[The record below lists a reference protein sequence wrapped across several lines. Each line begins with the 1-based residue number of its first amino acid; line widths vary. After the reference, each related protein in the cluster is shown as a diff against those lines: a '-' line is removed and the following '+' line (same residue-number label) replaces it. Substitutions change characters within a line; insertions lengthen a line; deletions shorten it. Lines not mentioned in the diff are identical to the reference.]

1 VQFTLDAAAEEQLRE
16 VRSLLRHQIPD
27 GDLGAIFARALGLLC
42 AEVRKA
48 KFAET
53 PTPRQT
59 PRPPKQGSRH
69 LPAAIKRAVAERDHS
84 RCSYLS
90 PAGRRCHSRDFLEF
104 HHLDP
109 WGRSHRHSV
118 ESITLRC
125 RPHNLHAAR
134 KDYGAEKMART
145 RRVPGHTAPG
155 SPVREP

>member
-53 PTPRQT
+53 PTPRRE
-59 PRPPKQGSRH
+59 PRPPKKASRH
-69 LPAAIKRAVAERDHS
+69 IPAAIKRAVAERDQS
-84 RCSYLS
+84 RCSYRS
-90 PAGRRCHSRDFLEF
+90 PRGRRCHSRDFLEF

-109 WGRSHRHSV
+109 WARSQRHSV

-125 RPHNLHAAR
+125 HPHNLHAAR
-134 KDYGAEKMART
+134 KDYGVEKMAQA
-145 RRVPGHTAPG
+145 RRVSGHTAPG
-155 SPVREP
+155 SRVREP